1 MARVLAREI
10 STPARRSWP
19 TAHGSCPAARCEAP
33 AVAQGYPFPTLFP
46 FRFGQ
51 SHSFRALS
59 IWHGSLLGKFRPRLG
74 EVGPRLTARA
84 LRLGARPRPWLKAT
98 LFPFR
103 SGQSH
108 SFCALSIWHGS
119 LLGKFRP
126 RLGGVG
132 PRLTARALRL
142 GARPRPWLKATLLPF
157 RSGQSHSFCALSIWH
172 GSLLGQFRPRLPAVG
187 PPVLARAL
195 RLGARPRPWLKATL
209 LPFRSGQSHSFCAL
223 SIWHGSL
230 LGKFRPRLGGVGPRL
245 TARALRLGARP
256 RPWLMA
262 GFFLPFAHLV
272 PADHILFGP
281 LIYPTSHGSGVLTP
295 ARGEA
300 PATTSLCFQKL
311 QFIWPS
317 TKL

>member
-1 MARVLAREI
+1 MARVIAREI

-33 AVAQGYPFPTLFP
+33 AVAQRCLFPFPTRRSSDLS
-46 FRFGQ
+46 R
-51 SHSFRALS
+51 SFR
-59 IWHGSLLGKFRPRLG
+59 
-74 EVGPRLTARA
+74 
-84 LRLGARPRPWLKAT
+84 
-98 LFPFR
+98 
-103 SGQSH
+103 
-108 SFCALSIWHGS
+108 ALSIWHGS

-157 RSGQSHSFCALSIWH
+157 RSGQSHSF
-172 GSLLGQFRPRLPAVG
+172 R
-187 PPVLARAL
+187 
-195 RLGARPRPWLKATL
+195 
-209 LPFRSGQSHSFCAL
+209 AL

-281 LIYPTSHGSGVLTP
+281 LIHPPSHGSGVLTP

>member
-1 MARVLAREI
+1 MFATLCLFSDLYSSFIHIRSFL
-10 STPARRSWP
+10 TPVAHDKKP
-19 TAHGSCPAARCEAP
+19 VAHDFLIVAHGSCPAARCEAP

-46 FRFGQ
+46 FRSGQ
-51 SHSFRALS
+51 SHSFR
-59 IWHGSLLGKFRPRLG
+59 
-74 EVGPRLTARA
+74 
-84 LRLGARPRPWLKAT
+84 
-98 LFPFR
+98 
-103 SGQSH
+103 
-108 SFCALSIWHGS
+108 ALSIWHGS

-142 GARPRPWLKATLLPF
+142 GARPRPWLK
-157 RSGQSHSFCALSIWH
+157 
-172 GSLLGQFRPRLPAVG
+172 
-187 PPVLARAL
+187 
-195 RLGARPRPWLKATL
+195 
-209 LPFRSGQSHSFCAL
+209 
-223 SIWHGSL
+223 
-230 LGKFRPRLGGVGPRL
+230 
-245 TARALRLGARP
+245 
-256 RPWLMA
+256 A